1 MSITAMI
8 VDDEPIIR
16 LDVKEILQKAGYEA
30 ALEARNGEEAV
41 RLAYE
46 HRPELVI
53 MDVHMPKLDG
63 LQAARQLR
71 KWYDPVIILLTSHY
85 RREWIG
91 SAAEAGALGYVT
103 KPFTEGGLLM
113 TVEIGFQQ
121 QRKLRELEDSVQKLK
136 AKMEE
141 RRTVDQA
148 KGILMQRCAL
158 TEEEAYSRL
167 RSRSMQERNSLIK
180 TAEAV
185 IREYGG

>member
-1 MSITAMI
+1 MSTPAMI

-16 LDVKEILQKAGYEA
+16 LDVKEILLKAGYEV

-63 LQAARQLR
+63 LLAARQLC

-85 RREWIG
+85 RKEWIE
-91 SAAEAGALGYVT
+91 SAREAGASGYVM
-103 KPFTEGGLLM
+103 KPFTEGSLLM
-113 TVEIGFQQ
+113 TVEIGLEQR
-121 QRKLRELEDSVQKLK
+121 RKLRDLEGDVRGLK
-136 AKMEE
+136 NKMEE
-141 RRTVDQA
+141 RRVIEKS
-148 KGILMQRCAL
+148 KGILMNIFSIG
-158 TEEEAYSRL
+158 EEEAYARL
-167 RSRSMQERNSLIK
+167 RSRSMQERNSLLK